1 MESFNHILLT
11 YIPKRIHFFTTTY
24 TMRMN
29 LAVMDWVSSI
39 FHSTRCYFF
48 FQNENLNDPY
58 TSEHKVLDLRRPDR
72 RTMMKILV
80 NKTYNFVDVIWK
92 SYMSCNTVTLQ

>member
-1 MESFNHILLT
+1 MLLT
-11 YIPKRIHFFTTTY
+11 YIPKRIHFSTTTY

-39 FHSTRCYFF
+39 FHFTCCYFFKFF
-48 FQNENLNDPY
+48 FQNENVNRPY
-58 TSEHKVLDLRRPDR
+58 TSERKVLDLRRPDR
-72 RTMMKILV
+72 RTMMKVLV

-92 SYMSCNTVTLQ
+92 SYMSHNTVTLQ